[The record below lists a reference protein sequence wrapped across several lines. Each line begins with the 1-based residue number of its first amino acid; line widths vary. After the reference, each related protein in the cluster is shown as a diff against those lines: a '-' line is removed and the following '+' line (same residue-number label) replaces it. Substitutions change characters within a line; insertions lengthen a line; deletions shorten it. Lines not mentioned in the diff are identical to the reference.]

1 MLPHLPAS
9 EQRLEEYRKAQ
20 AADPTCSEVIN
31 YCHHGWPN
39 GSSINA
45 NIKPYWNARGELTLH
60 DSLLLYGSRIVVPKS
75 LQRETMEK
83 IHEGHQGIERCRLR
97 ARYAVWWPGMSREL
111 EDFIRAC
118 PRCIRETTPPHEP
131 LLSTQ
136 LPKYPWQRVASDF
149 FTLNGAD
156 YLLVVDYFSRYPE
169 IVKMRSTTSKATIEA
184 LKSIFARHGIPETLI
199 SDNGPQ
205 YSSKEFA
212 EFAKSYDFCHVTSS
226 PHFPQSNGMA
236 ERMVQTIKRLLKEA
250 VDPFK
255 APSADLKGV
264 LVCLGIP

>member
-1 MLPHLPAS
+1 M
-9 EQRLEEYRKAQ
+9 
-20 AADPTCSEVIN
+20 
-31 YCHHGWPN
+31 
-39 GSSINA
+39 
-45 NIKPYWNARGELTLH
+45 
-60 DSLLLYGSRIVVPKS
+60 
-75 LQRETMEK
+75 
-83 IHEGHQGIERCRLR
+83 
-97 ARYAVWWPGMSREL
+97 
-111 EDFIRAC
+111 
-118 PRCIRETTPPHEP
+118 
-131 LLSTQ
+131 
-136 LPKYPWQRVASDF
+136 
-149 FTLNGAD
+149 
-156 YLLVVDYFSRYPE
+156 LVVDYFSRYPE

-255 APSADLKGV
+255 ALLNYRATPLSFCNISPSQLLMGRQLRNSLPQIEDQLIPNWTYLDEFKGKDKEFKRKQKANYD
-264 LVCLGIP
+264 